1 MLLHGKGNVM
11 GIFSKIFGGDDEAA
25 KALEKLKDIVN
36 AAEKEVNAQ
45 KAKNPD
51 APFKDPL
58 AGHTGTVVP
67 SSKPVQAQ
75 NIVSPD
81 YQAPSDVYNGPSGMA
96 SGNSWGPNMPKEPNQ
111 FNYHGKYDKYF
122 REIFRDEFTDYDVT
136 EQKLN
141 YSRPATMYT
150 FFKGGQKVLV
160 VEVISENTDVYALR
174 NKCRAEGTPYLRY
187 YHDHDGWW
195 NTRSYVI
202 ERTRSALQL
211 SM

>member
-141 YSRPATMYT
+141 YSRPATRIRTYT
-150 FFKGGQKVLV
+150 RFATNAARKGRRTFATTTTMMAGG
-160 VEVISENTDVYALR
+160 IPAPTSSSARAAL
-174 NKCRAEGTPYLRY
+174 C
-187 YHDHDGWW
+187 
-195 NTRSYVI
+195 S
-202 ERTRSALQL
+202 
-211 SM
+211 